1 MTKTRTPSERL
12 GLPRRLAWPV
22 LAALGVLPWPALAN
36 DPTSARA
43 SAAQVCAGT
52 LKSEA
57 LVTAAIARAKAVAA
71 HNVFVTLDEAGAL
84 AAAKALDAAPK
95 ARRCRALAGVPI
107 VVKDNIEVVGLPT
120 TGGTPALKGY
130 VPKADAPVVKKL
142 RDAGAIVLGKTNMHE
157 LAFGISG
164 FNPAYNTGPE
174 PGVRNAYDRSKS
186 AGGSSSGTG
195 VALGARVVFAGL
207 GTDTGGSVRVPCA
220 FNGCASLRP
229 TAGRYPSAGILPISR
244 TRDTA
249 GPMAQSMADVELLDR
264 LIAGGTAAAKPAPLK
279 GVRLGRVKDM
289 LANMDADTQAA
300 FDAATAKLKD
310 AGVTFVD
317 VEMPKLMELNGAVGF
332 PLALYEAYDDV
343 VAYLKKTGT
352 GLTIDKMAEQIAS
365 PDVKGTYQGLVIP
378 RKLPGPNNT
387 LVDAKPAYDAAM
399 KTSRPALQALYAETF
414 RKHKLDALVFPT
426 VPKVAMAANAESS
439 SVPTFVGVIQ
449 NTDPG
454 SNAGVPGLQLPIG
467 LGATSKLPVGL
478 ELDGPSGSDRRLVA
492 LGLAMEK
499 LFGTLPAPR

>member
-1 MTKTRTPSERL
+1 MTHRFEALDLKPTL
-12 GLPRRLAWPV
+12 VA
-22 LAALGVLPWPALAN
+22 LAALCALPVAANEPAG
-36 DPTSARA
+36 
-43 SAAQVCAGT
+43 AAAAAAEVCAGR
-52 LKSEA
+52 LKSET
-57 LVTAAIARAKAVAA
+57 LVGAAVARAKAAA
-71 HNVFVTLDEAGAL
+71 ALNAFVTLDEAGAL
-84 AAAKALDAAPK
+84 AAAKALDAGPK
-95 ARRCRALAGVPI
+95 AGRCRPLAGVP
-107 VVKDNIEVVGLPT
+107 VVIKDNIEVAGLPS

-130 VPKADAPVVKKL
+130 VPKADAPVAKRL

-174 PGVRNAYDRSKS
+174 PGVRNAYDKSRS

-195 VALGARVVFAGL
+195 AALGARVVLAGL

-229 TAGRYPSAGILPISR
+229 TVGRYPQAGILPISR

-249 GPMAQSMADVELLDR
+249 GPMALGMADVELLDR
-264 LIAGGTAAAKPAPLK
+264 VITGAKQVAKPAALK
-279 GVRLGRVKDM
+279 GVRLGRVKEL
-289 LANMDADTQAA
+289 LAQMDADTQAA
-300 FDAATAKLKD
+300 FDAATAKLRE
-310 AGVTFVD
+310 AGVVFVD
-317 VEMPKLMELNGAVGF
+317 VEMPRLMDLNGAVSF
-332 PLALYEAYDDV
+332 PIALYEAYDDV
-343 VAYLKKTGT
+343 VAYLKKTGS
-352 GLTIDKMAEQIAS
+352 GITIEQVAEMAAS

-387 LVDAKPAYDAAM
+387 LIDAKPAYDAAM
-399 KTSRPALQALYAETF
+399 KTSRPALQALYRDTF

-439 SVPTFVGVIQ
+439 SVPTFLGVIQ
-449 NTDPG
+449 NTDPA

-467 LGATSKLPVGL
+467 LGAASRLPVGL
-478 ELDGPSGSDRRLVA
+478 ELDGPAGSDRRLVA